1 MATRQTAIAAVVA
14 TVPIRSN
21 IAGSLHAYTRTG
33 QRARAKPSS
42 SVADLGALLVFAPL
56 DLFGETANHSIIFQ
70 FHACAAFGTDRE
82 FAVAPAFS
90 ARMIRAPRRKVT

>member
-1 MATRQTAIAAVVA
+1 MHIHGPASEHAQSLAPAS
-14 TVPIRSN
+14 PIS
-21 IAGSLHAYTRTG
+21 
-33 QRARAKPSS
+33 ARCW
-42 SVADLGALLVFAPL
+42 VFAPL

-90 ARMIRAPRRKVT
+90 ARMIRAPQRKVT